1 MITHNGRE
9 YEIDQIFSNG
19 RVIESDT
26 AFERDD
32 TERAEEYD
40 ERVESQGFDTVE
52 TQTEMGSG
60 WGDIAVDAL
69 YLAADI
75 TMIGET
81 DNNDKHKAKFVR
93 ERKRGQ
99 KKQQNNDSN
108 EMQLKM

>member
-1 MITHNGRE
+1 ME
-9 YEIDQIFSNG
+9 
-19 RVIESDT
+19 
-26 AFERDD
+26 A
-32 TERAEEYD
+32 
-40 ERVESQGFDTVE
+40 
-52 TQTEMGSG
+52 QTEMGSG

-81 DNNDKHKAKFVR
+81 DSNDKRKPKFVR

-99 KKQQNNDSN
+99 KRQQNNNDSN